1 MEIYS
6 CAGKEG
12 GHLDSEK
19 LTEWG
24 YYVVADAAHKQAQKK
39 VSLKMRRI

>member
-1 MEIYS
+1 MQIYS

-24 YYVVADAAHKQAQKK
+24 YYVADAAHKQAQKK
-39 VSLKMRRI
+39 VSLEMKGI